1 MTAIRSTLRLT
12 SLLVVVAL
20 AAASSRARADA
31 APTPAARIEAAHVES
46 SSAVLRVCADPNS
59 LPYSNRAER
68 GFENEIAAL
77 LGRALERE
85 VEYFW
90 WAQRRGFL
98 RNTLSAGRCDV
109 VMSVPAGSERVLTTQ
124 PYYRSSYV
132 FVQRPDSAQLHS
144 LDDAALRSLK
154 VGVQLIGDDFAN
166 SPPAHSLGRRG
177 IIDNVVGFM
186 VYGDYASSDPERP
199 IIDAV
204 ASGKIDVAIVWGPLG
219 GYYAQKSTPPLSV
232 SRVEPVVDGDLRMSF
247 AMSLAVRKKDAALRD
262 LLDRTLQA
270 KRREVDAILTRY
282 GVPRVEVAP

>member
-1 MTAIRSTLRLT
+1 MNAIPLRLT
-12 SLLVVVAL
+12 SLLAAL
-20 AAASSRARADA
+20 ALGAASARARAEDA
-31 APTPAARIEAAHVES
+31 PLAPAEAA
-46 SSAVLRVCADPNS
+46 SAPLRVCADPNS

-77 LGRALERE
+77 LGRALERR

-109 VMSVPAGSERVLTTQ
+109 VMSVPAGAARVLTTE

-132 FVQRPDSAQLHS
+132 FVQRPGSEPIHS
-144 LDDAALRSLK
+144 LDDAALRTLK

-177 IIDNVVGFM
+177 IVDNVVGFM
-186 VYGDYASSDPERP
+186 VYGDYSSSDPERP

-204 ASGKIDVAIVWGPLG
+204 ASGKVDVAIVWGPLG
-219 GYYAQKSTPPLSV
+219 GYYAQQSKPPLSV
-232 SRVEPVVDGDLRMSF
+232 SAVVPATDGDLRLSF
-247 AMSLAVRKKDAALRD
+247 AMSLAVRKKDVALRD
-262 LLDRTLQA
+262 LLDQTLQA
-270 KRREVDAILTRY
+270 KRREVDEILARY
-282 GVPRVEVAP
+282 GVPRVEGVP